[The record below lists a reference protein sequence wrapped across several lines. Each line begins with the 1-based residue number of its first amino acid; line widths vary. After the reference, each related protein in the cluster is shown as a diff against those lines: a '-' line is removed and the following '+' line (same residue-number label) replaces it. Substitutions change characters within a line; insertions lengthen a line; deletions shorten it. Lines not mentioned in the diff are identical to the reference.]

1 MKIKKHVKR
10 KITVTAIMVVSLGV
24 GFSVGN
30 HTTSNHEKQYNKQVS
45 QLIEKNDKIWSKE
58 NAYKIT
64 PQDYQDL
71 ALKDFSKIE
80 KSHVF
85 KGQELKTLKLLTY
98 NNCSDYQ
105 DAFLTNHTMKEDN

>member
-10 KITVTAIMVVSLGV
+10 KMALSAVTVVSLMV
-24 GFSVGN
+24 GFEVGN
-30 HTTSNHEKQYNKQVS
+30 HTTNNHENQYNKQVS
-45 QLIEKNDKIWSKE
+45 RLIENNNKIWSKE
-58 NAYKIT
+58 NAYRIT

-80 KSHVF
+80 KSHDF
-85 KGQELKTLKLLTY
+85 QGQELKTLKLLTY

-105 DAFLTNHTMKEDN
+105 DAFWTNNTMKEGN